1 MKKNT
6 ILLVEDDELDVISVR
21 RALKKIELDHELVTA
36 YNGIE
41 ALDKLRGN
49 KEQPPITPLPEVV
62 LLDMNMP
69 KMNGL
74 EFLSALRADPG
85 LQHLKVIIM
94 TTSSEQHE
102 RMAAEN
108 LGVSGYLIKPLNF
121 TNNDKRR
128 DSMESFVQFQLRTI
142 LLSAP

>member
-6 ILLVEDDELDVISVR
+6 ILLVEDDELDIISVR
-21 RALKKIELDHELVTA
+21 RALKKIELDHELITA

-41 ALDKLRGN
+41 AMDKLRGS
-49 KEQPPITPLPEVV
+49 KSQPPKTPLPDVI
-62 LLDMNMP
+62 LLDINMP

-74 EFLSALRADPG
+74 EFLSALRADPA
-85 LQHLKVIIM
+85 LLHLKVIVM
-94 TTSSEQHE
+94 TTSAEQRE
-102 RMAAEN
+102 RTIAEE

-128 DSMESFVQFQLRTI
+128 DSMDSFVQFQLRTI
-142 LLSAP
+142 LLSTP

>member
-21 RALKKIELDHELVTA
+21 RALKKIELDHELITA

-41 ALDKLRGN
+41 ALNKLREHRGGHN
-49 KEQPPITPLPEVV
+49 EDLPDVV
-62 LLDMNMP
+62 LLDINMP
-69 KMNGL
+69 KMNGI
-74 EFLSALRADPG
+74 EFLSELRKDPD
-85 LQHLKVIIM
+85 LKHLKVFVM
-94 TTSSEQHE
+94 TTSGDQHD
-102 RMAAEN
+102 RTATEN

-128 DSMESFVQFQLRTI
+128 DSMDSFVQFQLRTI
-142 LLSAP
+142 LLSTP

>member
-21 RALKKIELDHELVTA
+21 RALKKIELDHELITA

-49 KEQPPITPLPEVV
+49 KGRPPITLPDVV

-74 EFLSALRADPG
+74 EFLSALRADTS
-85 LQHLKVIIM
+85 LKNLKVIVM
-94 TTSSEQHE
+94 TTSSERHE
-102 RMAAEN
+102 RTATEK
-108 LGVSGYLIKPLNF
+108 LGVSAYLIKPLNF

-128 DSMESFVQFQLRTI
+128 DSMDSFFQFQLRTI
-142 LLSAP
+142 LLSTP

>member
-21 RALKKIELDHELVTA
+21 RALKKMELDHELITA

-49 KEQPPITPLPEVV
+49 KDVPPITPLPDVV
-62 LLDMNMP
+62 LLDINMP

-74 EFLSALRADPG
+74 EFLSVLRGDPA
-85 LQHLKVIIM
+85 LQHLKVIVM
-94 TTSSEQHE
+94 TTSGEQRE
-102 RMAAEN
+102 RLATEK

-128 DSMESFVQFQLRTI
+128 DSMDSFVQFQLRTI
-142 LLSAP
+142 LLSIP